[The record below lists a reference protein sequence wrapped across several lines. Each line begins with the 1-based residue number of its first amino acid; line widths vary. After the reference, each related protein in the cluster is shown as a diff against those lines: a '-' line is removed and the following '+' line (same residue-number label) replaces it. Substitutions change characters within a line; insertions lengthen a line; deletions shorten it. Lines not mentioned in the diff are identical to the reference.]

1 MIQRAKISL
10 CELSLQRK
18 HNSANIPPLC
28 IATKRVFIHQDI
40 YAPFLAAMVGFTAH
54 LKPGDPSDPN
64 TGLGPVQNL
73 MQYERVKGFVDD
85 CRENGYKFATGEQK
99 VQDGKGYFIQPTV
112 RQFSCHSCVAYWVA
126 AIS

>member
-1 MIQRAKISL
+1 
-10 CELSLQRK
+10 
-18 HNSANIPPLC
+18 
-28 IATKRVFIHQDI
+28 
-40 YAPFLAAMVGFTAH
+40 MVGFTAH